1 MYHHNFVFSLSQ
13 FEELFPFLIVFNNK
27 MEIVQVGKSLQKLCP
42 PPANKEVS
50 AYLEFS
56 RPSIQNPDFKTVMEF
71 SNQVAVLTLHQKP
84 DVKLRGQFLFLTE
97 TNELLFLGSPWF
109 HSIEDLKKHKL
120 VLSDFAIHDSV
131 IDLLHILK
139 TQEIANEDTKELF
152 KTVKLQKDE
161 LSKLSL
167 IVQETLNP
175 VIITDAKG
183 DIEWVN
189 KAFEKLTG
197 YRLKEILKMRPGMI
211 LQGPETNPTTVEYL
225 RERVH
230 NALPFQCEIINYTKD
245 KRPYWIG
252 MIGQPVFD
260 KKGKLTNFF
269 AIEEDVTERKRAQE
283 KLKYS
288 EEKYRSIIE
297 NMELGLMEVDN
308 DGKIVRP
315 YPRFC
320 TLVGYSEQELK
331 GQMALNLLVPPEYH
345 SILEQQALDREK
357 GKAGTYEIPLL
368 HKSGRLIWV
377 LISGAPIYDENGNL
391 NGSIGI
397 HYDLTE
403 RKTLEEK
410 LALAKRVAEEAR
422 QTEQQFLAN
431 MSHEIRT
438 PLNAIIGMSHLLYDT
453 RPNSEQKEYIDILN
467 NSANFLHSL
476 ISNIL
481 DMAKIEAGKI
491 ELNNRPFDLNGM
503 VSTLQ
508 KTFQMKLEGRPIE
521 VEAMIDSRIKG
532 FYVGDETMLHQI
544 LMNLL
549 GNSDKFTEE
558 GSIGIAVRQ
567 AKKEEDKIWIEFKV
581 YDTGIGIVED
591 QLPLIFEKFKQVQ
604 DVKGQ
609 KYKGTGLGLSIVK
622 ELVDI
627 QGGIINVSSQ
637 KGEGTTF
644 TVVLPFEKV
653 NEEDSPTNVVTIQDN
668 DLNFSGTF
676 ILVVED
682 NIMNRKYLGSLL
694 DKKSIRWEAA
704 VDGLEAVR
712 KSGLKKY
719 DLILMDIQMPN
730 MNGYEATLNIR
741 STQNINN
748 KTPIIALTA
757 SAMLDQKNKAFEVGM
772 DDYISKPFTPQ
783 QLFDKFIIHLP
794 QKQQTEVETVSAKK
808 GFQYHNELD
817 VNYLLELYEDDYAYA
832 FSMFDTFI
840 ADMLPEFDNLLF
852 FAKNNQVENLAKL
865 AHQLKPTAAMVGLS
879 ELEKELFALE
889 TYLNKSKEVNYH
901 QMTEKA
907 QKIYAHLQAKKE
919 IIIQQHTALKQQ
931 IS

>member
-1 MYHHNFVFSLSQ
+1 MNHRNFTFSLSE
-13 FEELFPFLIVFNNK
+13 FEALFPFLIVFNHK

-42 PPANKEVS
+42 LPTHFTTS
-50 AYLEFS
+50 DYLQFS
-56 RPSIQNPDFKTVMEF
+56 RPALQNPDFETVMQF
-71 SNQVAVLTLHQKP
+71 SNQVSVLSLNYKP
-84 DVKLRGQFLFLTE
+84 DVKLRGQFILLAE

-109 HSIEDLKKHKL
+109 HSIEDLRKHKL
-120 VLSDFAIHDSV
+120 ILSDFAIHDSV

-189 KAFEKLTG
+189 KAFERLTG
-197 YRLKEILKMRPGMI
+197 YKLKEIIKLRPGMV
-211 LQGPETNPTTVEYL
+211 LQGEETNPETVAYL
-225 RERVH
+225 RDRVH
-230 NALPFQCEIINYTKD
+230 KALPFQCEIVNYTKD

-260 KKGKLTNFF
+260 KNGKLTNFF

-297 NMELGLMEVDN
+297 NMELGLLEVDN
-308 DGKIVRP
+308 EGCILRP

-320 TLVGYSEQELK
+320 ALVGYDSEELVGK
-331 GQMALNLLVPPEYH
+331 NALELFVPSEYR
-345 SILEQQALDREK
+345 SILMQQSLDRIK
-357 GKAGTYEIPLL
+357 GKAGTYEIPLV
-368 HKSGRLIWV
+368 HKSGKWIWV

-391 NGSIGI
+391 KGSIGI

-410 LALAKRVAEEAR
+410 LALAKQIAEEAR

-491 ELNNRPFDLNGM
+491 ELNNRPFDLGGM

-508 KTFQMKLEGRPIE
+508 KTFQMKLDGRPIE

-532 FYVGDETMLHQI
+532 FYLGDETMLHQI

-549 GNSDKFTEE
+549 GNADKFTEE
-558 GSIGIAVRQ
+558 GSIGVAVRQ
-567 AKKEEDKIWIEFKV
+567 AKKENGKIWIEFRV
-581 YDTGIGIVED
+581 YDSGIGIAEN
-591 QLPLIFEKFKQVQ
+591 QLPLIFQKFKQIQ

-627 QGGIINVSSQ
+627 QGGIINVTSQ
-637 KGEGTTF
+637 KGMGTTF

-653 NEEDSPTNVVTIQDN
+653 NEEEMPSTVTSFQDN
-668 DLNFSGTF
+668 TFNFAGANV
-676 ILVVED
+676 LVVED

-694 DKKSIRWEAA
+694 DKKKIKWDIA

-712 KSGLKKY
+712 KAGLKKY
-719 DLILMDIQMPN
+719 DIVLMDIQMPN
-730 MNGYEATLNIR
+730 MNGYEATLTIR
-741 STQNINN
+741 STQNINS

-783 QLFDKFIIHLP
+783 QLFDKLAIHLQLEAITFTQP
-794 QKQQTEVETVSAKK
+794 DAQQLAA
-808 GFQYHNELD
+808 FQYHKSLD
-817 VNYLLELYEDDYAYA
+817 ATYLMELYDKDYAYA

-840 ADMLPEFDNLLF
+840 SEIIPEFDNLLA
-852 FAKNNQVENLAKL
+852 FANNNQIEKL
-865 AHQLKPTAAMVGLS
+865 SKLTHKLKPTAAMVGLTDLQE
-879 ELEKELFALE
+879 ELLELE
-889 TYLNKSKEVNYH
+889 TYLQQAPVNY
-901 QMTEKA
+901 EKMMERVRN
-907 QKIYAHLQAKKE
+907 IYAHLQAKKE
-919 IIIQQHTALKQQ
+919 IITQQHTALKQL
-931 IS
+931 IP